1 MGEIVEFSLSSTDG
15 QYFYSSIWESRE
27 DDPDTT
33 NFKRWRNVLIGN
45 DWGCQV
51 TVSYFNYF
59 MFLHVG
65 QKPVQ
70 FNSYGAKSQQ
80 TNNENIPAEIMKAYK
95 NITSGSVITRSQD
108 ISHWKHLSN

>member
-1 MGEIVEFSLSSTDG
+1 MANISIVLYEKVERMILTQRILNDGEMFWLVMTEAVRLQSVI
-15 QYFYSSIWESRE
+15 
-27 DDPDTT
+27 
-33 NFKRWRNVLIGN
+33 LII
-45 DWGCQV
+45 
-51 TVSYFNYF
+51 F

-80 TNNENIPAEIMKAYK
+80 TNNENIPAETMKAYK